1 MSTLT
6 ISIDRSLMDPPQAA
20 LLMSGADDETDLGV
34 AGYDE
39 PSRDYQVDWAP
50 DSNYQHGSVPLSAR
64 LRQTILNFD
73 VSTDRA
79 ATETEA
85 RALIAE
91 LRAAVS
97 QFSFEVTV
105 TVDGAPAEV
114 WTCTSGSV
122 GSAARTYENLKSHKT
137 VYPVS
142 IPCHPI
148 PGA

>member
-20 LLMSGADDETDLGV
+20 LVLSGADDGSELGIESYV
-34 AGYDE
+34 E
-39 PSRDYQVDWAP
+39 PDITYQVDYAP
-50 DSNYQHGSVPLSAR
+50 DSRYVHGSVALSAR
-64 LRQTILNFD
+64 IRQTVLNFD
-73 VSTDRA
+73 VSADA
-79 ATETEA
+79 ATEAEA

-91 LRAAVS
+91 LRVAVS
-97 QFSFEVTV
+97 QFAFEVTV
-105 TVDGAPAEV
+105 TVDDADPEV
-114 WTCTSGSV
+114 WSCVPGSV
-122 GSAARTYENLKSHKT
+122 GGAARTYENLKTHKT